1 MTGSHEI
8 RDETTKVTTA
18 GKGTETS
25 YKRTET
31 LPDGTLKIAMEH
43 TDTHGRE
50 TMAVMAPHKPGEI
63 PTLTPAEMAHVMDF
77 LMRDI
82 GQGARKA
89 IEKSEP
95 PTSPNQQES

>member
-31 LPDGTLKIAMEH
+31 LPDGTLKIVMEYI
-43 TDTHGRE
+43 DAQGRQ
-50 TMAVMAPHKPGEI
+50 TMAAMAPHKPGEI
-63 PTLTPAEMAHVMDF
+63 PTLTPAEMTHVMDF

-82 GQGARKA
+82 GQCARKA
-89 IEKSEP
+89 IEKPEP
-95 PTSPNQQES
+95 PASPNQQES